1 MTDPSKVFREHAPSY
16 RKAGFWPRPIK
27 PGTKACHIQKWET
40 PDPERKLG
48 ELDSWIETYVHWGI
62 GLLLGSPF
70 PDGTRLAALDID
82 RDDYV
87 RAAQALLRNPPSGR
101 IGAKGIAYFVR
112 LQGDGKYRPFKTK
125 GDDGFKVGEFLAD
138 KRLLVL
144 PPTTHPDTKQSYRWV
159 GRPLLDVDYRE
170 LPLIEA

>member
-1 MTDPSKVFREHAPSY
+1 MADPMGIFGEFAPLY
-16 RKAGFWPRPIK
+16 RNKAFWPRPIK
-27 PGTKACHIQKWET
+27 PGTKACHLHKWET

-48 ELDSWIETYVHWGI
+48 ELDSWLETHGHWGI

-70 PDGTRLAALDID
+70 PDGTRLAAVDID

-87 RAAQALLRNPPSGR
+87 RAAQALLRDPPSGR

-112 LQGDGKYRPFKTK
+112 LKGDGKYRPFKTK
-125 GDDGFKVGEFLAD
+125 GGDGFKVGEFLAD

-144 PPTTHPDTKQSYRWV
+144 PPTIHPSTEEPYRWV
-159 GRPLLDVDYRE
+159 GRQLLEVDYSE
-170 LPLIEA
+170 LPIIEA

>member
-1 MTDPSKVFREHAPSY
+1 MVDPTTVFGVLAPLY
-16 RKAGFWPRPIK
+16 RAKNYWPRPIN
-27 PGTKACHIQKWET
+27 PGTKACRIKKWET

-48 ELDSWIETYVHWGI
+48 ELDNWLEAYSRWGI

-70 PDGTRLAALDID
+70 PDGTRLAAVDID
-82 RDDYV
+82 RDDYI

-112 LQGDGKYRPFKTK
+112 LRGDGKYRPFKTK
-125 GDDGFKVGEFLAD
+125 GEHGVKVGEFLAD

-144 PPTTHPDTKQSYRWV
+144 PPTVHPDTEEPYRWV
-159 GRPLLDVDYRE
+159 GRPLLEVDYRE
-170 LPLIEA
+170 LPIIEA